1 MSKASK
7 GPSGKHHLKLLK
19 ETFGLGKPTWTQK
32 DVPDQTGKVVIVTG
46 GSSGL
51 GKATIK
57 VIELCSKCYIVLNCF
72 LRLFWKEGL
81 RYTS

>member
-1 MSKASK
+1 MLATYNKHFFLTMSKASK
-7 GPSGKHHLKLLK
+7 GPSGKHHRKLLK

-51 GKATIK
+51 GKATVK
-57 VIELCSKCYIVLNCF
+57 VCNGQSRSLESF
-72 LRLFWKEGL
+72 F
-81 RYTS
+81 